1 MKKLWIVLVLTAGL
15 SQLASAQKAVT
26 DDFWFWST
34 VSVDKKISQKWGASF
49 DEELRL
55 FDNASRINL
64 YFTNLGVNYKLTKN
78 FKFAL
83 VYRFINKSRDGQPY
97 SKRHRLYFD
106 TYYKTKWNKFNFT
119 YRVRFQGQVRDV
131 NSSDKGP
138 YIESYMRHKIDLK
151 YSYKKFTPYVA
162 AEFRFQFTNPHFNEG
177 DDLWDRERFYLGLDY
192 DITKKSSVGIYG
204 MLQRDMNNERLQR
217 DFVLGVEYSY
227 SF

>member
-1 MKKLWIVLVLTAGL
+1 M
-15 SQLASAQKAVT
+15 SAQKAVT

-34 VSVDKKISQKWGASF
+34 VSLDKKISQKFGVSF

-64 YFTNLGVNYKLTKN
+64 FFTNVGINYKLNKN

-83 VYRFINKSRDGQPY
+83 VYRFISKNQDIGPY
-97 SKRHRLYFD
+97 SRRHRLYFD
-106 TYYKTKWNKFNFT
+106 ASYRNKWYNFT
-119 YRVRFQGQVRDV
+119 YVYRIRFQGQVRDYY
-131 NSSDKGP
+131 SSDKGK

-151 YSYKKFTPYVA
+151 YSYKKFTPYLA

-177 DDLWDRERFYLGLDY
+177 DDLWDRERFYIGCDY
-192 DITKKSSVGIYG
+192 DLTKRSTFGAYF
-204 MLQRDMNNERLQR
+204 MLQRDMNNERLQH
-217 DFVLGVEYSY
+217 DYVAGIQYGY

>member
-1 MKKLWIVLVLTAGL
+1 MKKIGILFLMTLCF
-15 SQLASAQKAVT
+15 SQFVKAQKAVT

-34 VSVDKKISQKWGASF
+34 ISVDKKISKKWGASF

-64 YFTNLGVNYKLTKN
+64 YFTNVGVNYKLTKN

-83 VYRFINKSRDGQPY
+83 VYRFINKNRDGQPY
-97 SKRHRLYFD
+97 SKRHRLLFD
-106 TYYKTKWNKFNFT
+106 TYYKTKWNQFGIT
-119 YRVRFQGQVRDV
+119 YRVRFQGQVRDL
-131 NSSDKGP
+131 NSSDKGK
-138 YIESYMRHKIDLK
+138 YIESYMRHKIDIK
-151 YSYKKFTPYVA
+151 YSYKNFIPYIA

-177 DDLWDRERFYLGLDY
+177 DDLWDRERFYIGLDY
-192 DITKKSSVGIYG
+192 ELNKKNTVGAYG

-217 DFVLGVEYSY
+217 DFVLGIQYSY